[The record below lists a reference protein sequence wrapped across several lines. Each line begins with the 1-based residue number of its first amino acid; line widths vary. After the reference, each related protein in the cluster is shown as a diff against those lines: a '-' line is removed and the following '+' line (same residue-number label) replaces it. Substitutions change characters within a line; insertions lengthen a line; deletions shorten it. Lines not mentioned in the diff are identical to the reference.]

1 METKINLGDAKVKK
15 NRWKIVLI
23 LISIAGALWYLYP
36 TYKDI
41 NYQKKLSQ
49 LRGEDSLKFVQEHL
63 DDIQKV
69 KQKRIK
75 LGLDLQGGMYVS
87 LEVDIVKMLDN
98 LAKNKD
104 ETFRQILSEVKK
116 EALISQEPVTSILLR
131 KFQEK
136 GIRLSRYYG
145 DIRQSDSE
153 IIAELEKQAEE
164 AIDRALEVI
173 RNRVDKYGVAEPSI
187 QKQGNNRIVV
197 ELPGVKNREEVR
209 QLLQSTAVL
218 EFKLLKPADIAIKVM
233 QSIDNYLAGKGVVD
247 TVDTTKVAQTQDTT
261 KTIAAE
267 LGADTSAGLS
277 EFEKFKKEHPFFAYV
292 RVDER
297 TGIGFVM
304 ARDKKMVDFILSRP
318 DVKNLIP
325 PDFEFVWS
333 AKPFTAQDG
342 NQYYNLLAVKKEPE
356 ITGKVITEARAT
368 IDPENNTPIVIMRM
382 NSEGAREWARI
393 TGANINKHIAIILDG
408 TAYSWPVVRTK
419 IVGGSSQIEG
429 LDSPEEARLLEV
441 VLKAGALPAPLEII
455 EERNVGPSLGEDSI
469 QKGLKSAYLA
479 FIIIALFM
487 IVYYSTGGIVADL
500 ALVLNIAFILAV
512 LAGFNAT
519 LTLPGIAG
527 IILTIGVAVDANV
540 LIYERIREELAIG
553 RTLRSAID
561 EGYSKAFSA
570 IFDSNVTTFLTAL
583 ILYNFGSGPIQ
594 GFALTLMIGVIAN
607 LFSAVFITKVIYDIV
622 ADKYPAVVKFG

>member
-1 METKINLGDAKVKK
+1 VKK

-49 LRGEDSLKFVQEHL
+49 LRGEDSLRFVQEHL

-69 KQKRIK
+69 RQKRIK

-104 ETFRQILSEVKK
+104 ETFRQILSEVRK
-116 EALISQEPVTSILLR
+116 EALTSQEPVTSILLR

-218 EFKLLKPADIAIKVM
+218 EFKLLKPADITIKVM
-233 QSIDNYLAGKGVVD
+233 QSIDNYLAGKGVAD
-247 TVDTTKVAQTQDTT
+247 TVDTAKVAKTQDTT
-261 KTIAAE
+261 KTISAE
-267 LGADTSAGLS
+267 LGADASAGLS

-368 IDPENNTPIVIMRM
+368 IDPDNNFPIVIMRM

-429 LDSPEEARLLEV
+429 LDSPEEAKLLEV

-455 EERNVGPSLGEDSI
+455 EERIVGPSLGEDSI

-479 FIIIALFM
+479 FIVIALFM
-487 IVYYSTGGIVADL
+487 ILYYSTGGIVADL

-570 IFDSNVTTFLTAL
+570 IFDSNITTLLTAL

-622 ADKYPAVVKFG
+622 ADKYPTVVKFG

>member
-1 METKINLGDAKVKK
+1 MKK

-49 LRGEDSLKFVQEHL
+49 LRGEDSLRFVQEHL

-69 KQKRIK
+69 RQKRIK

-104 ETFRQILSEVKK
+104 ETFRQILSEVRK
-116 EALISQEPVTSILLR
+116 EALTSQEPVTSILLR

-187 QKQGNNRIVV
+187 QKQGSNRIVV

-233 QSIDNYLAGKGVVD
+233 QSIDNYLAGKGVAD
-247 TVDTTKVAQTQDTT
+247 TVDTAKVAKTQDTT
-261 KTIAAE
+261 KTISAE
-267 LGADTSAGLS
+267 LGDDTSAGLS

-368 IDPENNTPIVIMRM
+368 IDPDNNSPIVIMRM

-429 LDSPEEARLLEV
+429 LDSPEEAKLLEV

-479 FIIIALFM
+479 FIVIALFM

-570 IFDSNVTTFLTAL
+570 IFDSNITTLLTAL

-622 ADKYPAVVKFG
+622 ADKYPTVVKFG

>member
-1 METKINLGDAKVKK
+1 MKK
-15 NRWKIVLI
+15 NRWKII
-23 LISIAGALWYLYP
+23 LIIISIVATLWYLYP

-41 NYQKKLSQ
+41 NYQKKLSE
-49 LRGEDSLKFVQEHL
+49 LRGEDSLKFVQQHI

-75 LGLDLQGGMYVS
+75 LGLDLQGGMYVA

-104 ETFRQILSEVKK
+104 ETFRQILAEVKK
-116 EALISQEPVTSILLR
+116 KAVVSQEPITSILLR
-131 KFQEK
+131 EFQSR

-153 IIAELEKQAEE
+153 IISELEKQAED
-164 AIDRALEVI
+164 AVDRALEVI

-187 QKQGNNRIVV
+187 QKQGSNRIVV
-197 ELPGVKNREEVR
+197 ELPGVKERGEVR

-233 QSIDNYLAGKGVVD
+233 QTIDNYLAGKGVVD
-247 TVDTTKVAQTQDTT
+247 TTDTLRTTASSDTTKKDTV
-261 KTIAAE
+261 KTIASE
-267 LGADTSAGLS
+267 LGADTTAGLS
-277 EFEKFKKEHPFFAYV
+277 EFERFKKEHPFFAYV
-292 RVDER
+292 RVDEQ
-297 TGIGFVM
+297 TGIGFVL
-304 ARDKKMVDFILSRP
+304 ARDKKMVEYILSRP
-318 DVKNLIP
+318 DVVNLIP

-342 NQYYNLLAVKKEPE
+342 NQYYNLLAVKKDPE

-368 IDPENNTPIVIMRM
+368 IDPDNNAPIVIMRM

-419 IVGGSSQIEG
+419 IIGGSSQIEG

-441 VLKAGALPAPLEII
+441 VLKAGALPAPLEIV
-455 EERNVGPSLGEDSI
+455 EESTVGPSLGESSI
-469 QKGLKSAYLA
+469 QKGLKAALLS
-479 FIIIALFM
+479 FIVIVLFM
-487 IVYYSTGGIVADL
+487 VIYYSTGGFIANL

-527 IILTIGVAVDANV
+527 IVLTIGVAVDANV

-570 IFDSNVTTFLTAL
+570 IFDANITTFLTGL

-594 GFALTLMIGVIAN
+594 GFALTLMIGIIAN
-607 LFSAVFITKVIYDIV
+607 LFFVRFL
-622 ADKYPAVVKFG
+622 

>member
-1 METKINLGDAKVKK
+1 MKK
-15 NRWKIVLI
+15 NRWKII
-23 LISIAGALWYLYP
+23 LIIISIVAALWYLYP

-41 NYQKKLSQ
+41 NYQKKLSE
-49 LRGEDSLKFVQEHL
+49 LKGEDSLRFIQQHI

-75 LGLDLQGGMYVS
+75 LGLDLQGGMYVA

-104 ETFRQILSEVKK
+104 ETFRQILAEVKK
-116 EALISQEPVTSILLR
+116 EALTSQEPVTSILLR
-131 KFQEK
+131 KFQER

-153 IIAELEKQAEE
+153 IISELEKQAVD
-164 AIDRALEVI
+164 AVDRALEVI

-187 QKQGNNRIVV
+187 QKQGSNRIVV
-197 ELPGVKNREEVR
+197 ELPGVKEREEVR

-233 QSIDNYLAGKGVVD
+233 QTIDNYLAGKEIAD
-247 TVDTTKVAQTQDTT
+247 TTDASQFTEKSDTTKEDTI
-261 KTIAAE
+261 KTIASE

-292 RVDER
+292 RVDEQ
-297 TGIGFVM
+297 TGIGFVL
-304 ARDKKMVDFILSRP
+304 ARDKRMVEYILSRP
-318 DVKNLIP
+318 DIKNLIP

-333 AKPFTAQDG
+333 AKPFTARDG
-342 NQYYNLLAVKKEPE
+342 NQYYNLLAVKKDPE

-368 IDPENNTPIVIMRM
+368 VDPDNNAPIVIMRM

-429 LDSPEEARLLEV
+429 LDSPEEAKLLEV

-455 EERNVGPSLGEDSI
+455 EERTVGPSLGEDSI
-469 QKGLKSAYLA
+469 QKGLKAGLLS
-479 FIIIALFM
+479 FMVIVLFM
-487 IVYYSTGGIVADL
+487 VLYYSTGGFVANF

-570 IFDSNVTTFLTAL
+570 IFDANITTFLTGL

-594 GFALTLMIGVIAN
+594 GFALTLMIGIIAN
-607 LFSAVFITKVIYDIV
+607 LFSAVFITKVLYDIV
-622 ADKYPAVVKFG
+622 AEKYPGIVKFG

>member
-1 METKINLGDAKVKK
+1 VKK
-15 NRWKIVLI
+15 NRWKII
-23 LISIAGALWYLYP
+23 LIIISIVATLWYLYP

-41 NYQKKLSQ
+41 NYQKKLSE
-49 LRGEDSLKFVQEHL
+49 LRGEDSLKFVQQHI

-75 LGLDLQGGMYVS
+75 LGLDLQGGMYVA

-104 ETFRQILSEVKK
+104 ETFRQILAEVKK
-116 EALISQEPVTSILLR
+116 KAVVSQEPITSILLR
-131 KFQEK
+131 EFQSR

-153 IIAELEKQAEE
+153 IISELEKQAED
-164 AIDRALEVI
+164 AVDRALEVI

-187 QKQGNNRIVV
+187 QKQGSNRIVV
-197 ELPGVKNREEVR
+197 ELPGVKERGEVR

-233 QSIDNYLAGKGVVD
+233 QTIDNYLAGKGVVD
-247 TVDTTKVAQTQDTT
+247 TTDTLRTTASSDTTKKDTV
-261 KTIAAE
+261 KTIASE
-267 LGADTSAGLS
+267 LGADTTAGLS
-277 EFEKFKKEHPFFAYV
+277 EFERFKKEHPFFAYV
-292 RVDER
+292 RVDEQ
-297 TGIGFVM
+297 TGIGFVL
-304 ARDKKMVDFILSRP
+304 ARDKKMVEYILSRP
-318 DVKNLIP
+318 DVVNLIP

-342 NQYYNLLAVKKEPE
+342 NQYYNLLAVKKDPE

-368 IDPENNTPIVIMRM
+368 IDPDNNAPIVIMRM

-419 IVGGSSQIEG
+419 IIGGSSQIEG

-441 VLKAGALPAPLEII
+441 VLKAGALPAPLEIV
-455 EERNVGPSLGEDSI
+455 EERTVGPSLGEDSI
-469 QKGLKSAYLA
+469 QKGLKAALLS
-479 FIIIALFM
+479 FIVIVLFM
-487 IVYYSTGGIVADL
+487 VIYYSTGGFIANL

-527 IILTIGVAVDANV
+527 IVLTIGVAVDANV

-570 IFDSNVTTFLTAL
+570 IFDANITTFLTGL

-594 GFALTLMIGVIAN
+594 GFALTLMIGIIAN
-607 LFSAVFITKVIYDIV
+607 LFSAVFITKVIYDII
-622 ADKYPAVVKFG
+622 AEKYPQIVKFG

>member
-1 METKINLGDAKVKK
+1 VKK
-15 NRWKIVLI
+15 NRWKIILI
-23 LISIAGALWYLYP
+23 LISIAGTLWYLYP

-49 LRGEDSLKFVQEHL
+49 LRGEDSLKFVQENL

-69 KQKRIK
+69 RQKRIK

-104 ETFRQILSEVKK
+104 ETFRQILAEVKK
-116 EALISQEPVTSILLR
+116 EALTSQEPVTSILLR
-131 KFQEK
+131 KFQER

-145 DIRQSDSE
+145 DIRQSDAE
-153 IIAELEKQAEE
+153 IISELEEQAED

-233 QSIDNYLAGKGVVD
+233 QSIDNYLAGKGVAD
-247 TVDTTKVAQTQDTT
+247 TVDTTNVVTQKQDTT
-261 KTIAAE
+261 KTIAEE

-292 RVDER
+292 RVDEG

-342 NQYYNLLAVKKEPE
+342 NQYYNLLAVKKDPE

-368 IDPENNTPIVIMRM
+368 IDPDNNSPIVIMRM

-487 IVYYSTGGIVADL
+487 IVYYSTAGIVADL

-594 GFALTLMIGVIAN
+594 GFALTLMIGIIAN

-622 ADKYPAVVKFG
+622 ADKYPTVVKFG

>member
-1 METKINLGDAKVKK
+1 VKK

-49 LRGEDSLKFVQEHL
+49 LRGEDSLRFVQEHL

-69 KQKRIK
+69 RQKRIK

-104 ETFRQILSEVKK
+104 ETFRQILSEVRK
-116 EALISQEPVTSILLR
+116 EALTSQEPVTSILLR

-233 QSIDNYLAGKGVVD
+233 QSIDNYLAGKGVAD
-247 TVDTTKVAQTQDTT
+247 TVDTAKVAKTRDTT
-261 KTIAAE
+261 KTISAE

-368 IDPENNTPIVIMRM
+368 IDPDNNSPIVIMRM

-429 LDSPEEARLLEV
+429 LDSPEEAKLLEV

-479 FIIIALFM
+479 FIVIALFM

-570 IFDSNVTTFLTAL
+570 IFDSNITTFLTAL

-622 ADKYPAVVKFG
+622 ADKYPTVVKFG

>member
-1 METKINLGDAKVKK
+1 MKK
-15 NRWKIVLI
+15 NRWKIILI

-49 LRGEDSLKFVQEHL
+49 LRGEDSLKFVQEHI

-104 ETFRQILSEVKK
+104 ETFRQILAEVKK
-116 EALISQEPVTSILLR
+116 EAVASQEPVTSILLR
-131 KFQEK
+131 KFQER

-145 DIRQSDSE
+145 DIRQSDAE
-153 IIAELEKQAEE
+153 IISELEKQAQD

-187 QKQGNNRIVV
+187 QKQGANRIVV

-233 QSIDNYLAGKGVVD
+233 QSIDNYLAGKEIK
-247 TVDTTKVAQTQDTT
+247 DTTDTAKVVSKTDTT
-261 KTIAAE
+261 KTIAEE
-267 LGADTSAGLS
+267 LGADTTAGLS

-304 ARDKKMVDFILSRP
+304 ARDRRYVEYLLSRP
-318 DVKNLIP
+318 DIQNLIP

-342 NQYYNLLAVKKEPE
+342 NQYYNLLAVKKDPE

-368 IDPENNTPIVIMRM
+368 IDPNNNAPIVIMRM

-419 IVGGSSQIEG
+419 IIGGSSQIEG
-429 LDSPEEARLLEV
+429 LDSPEEAKLLEV

-455 EERNVGPSLGEDSI
+455 EERTVGPSLGEDSI
-469 QKGLKSAYLA
+469 QKGLKAGLISFLV
-479 FIIIALFM
+479 ITLFM
-487 IVYYSTGGIVADL
+487 ILYYSTGGIVADF
-500 ALVLNIAFILAV
+500 ALILNIAFILAV

-570 IFDSNVTTFLTAL
+570 IFDSNITTFLTGL

-594 GFALTLMIGVIAN
+594 GFALTLMIGIIAN
-607 LFSAVFITKVIYDIV
+607 LFSAVFITKVVYDIV
-622 ADKYPAVVKFG
+622 AEKYPAVVKFG

>member
-1 METKINLGDAKVKK
+1 
-15 NRWKIVLI
+15 
-23 LISIAGALWYLYP
+23 
-36 TYKDI
+36 
-41 NYQKKLSQ
+41 
-49 LRGEDSLKFVQEHL
+49 VQEHL

-69 KQKRIK
+69 RQKRIK

-104 ETFRQILSEVKK
+104 ETFRQILSEVRK
-116 EALISQEPVTSILLR
+116 EALTSQEPVTSILLR

-233 QSIDNYLAGKGVVD
+233 QSIDNYLAGKGAVD
-247 TVDTTKVAQTQDTT
+247 TVDTAKVARTQDTT
-261 KTIAAE
+261 KTISAE
-267 LGADTSAGLS
+267 LGADMSAGLS

-368 IDPENNTPIVIMRM
+368 IDPDNNSPIVIMRM

-429 LDSPEEARLLEV
+429 LDSPEEAKLLEV

-479 FIIIALFM
+479 FIVIALFM
-487 IVYYSTGGIVADL
+487 ILYYSTGGIVADL

-570 IFDSNVTTFLTAL
+570 IFDSNITTFLTAL

-622 ADKYPAVVKFG
+622 ADKYPTVVKFG

>member
-1 METKINLGDAKVKK
+1 MKK
-15 NRWKIVLI
+15 NRWKIILI
-23 LISIAGALWYLYP
+23 IISIAGALWYLYP

-49 LRGEDSLKFVQEHL
+49 LRGEDSLKF
-63 DDIQKV
+63 IQANIENIEKV
-69 KQKRIK
+69 RQKRIK
-75 LGLDLQGGMYVS
+75 LGLDLQGGMYVA
-87 LEVDIVKMLDN
+87 LEVDIVRMLDN

-104 ETFRQILSEVKK
+104 ETFRQILAEVKK
-116 EALISQEPVTSILLR
+116 EALVSEEPVTSILLR
-131 KFQEK
+131 KFQER

-145 DIRQSDSE
+145 DIRQSDAE
-153 IIAELEKQAEE
+153 IISELEKQATD
-164 AIDRALEVI
+164 AVDRALEVI

-187 QKQGNNRIVV
+187 QKQGSNRIVV

-218 EFKLLKPADIAIKVM
+218 EFKLLKPADIVIKVM
-233 QSIDNYLAGKGVVD
+233 RSIDNYLAGKGITDTTDTAKVASVSKD
-247 TVDTTKVAQTQDTT
+247 TV
-261 KTIAAE
+261 KTISSE
-267 LGADTSAGLS
+267 LSADTSTGLS

-292 RVDER
+292 RVDEN

-304 ARDKKMVDFILSRP
+304 AKDKKMVEYILSRE

-342 NQYYNLLAVKKEPE
+342 NQYYNFLAVKKDPE

-368 IDPENNTPIVIMRM
+368 IDPDNNAPIVIMRM

-419 IVGGSSQIEG
+419 IIGGSSQIEG

-455 EERNVGPSLGEDSI
+455 EERTVGPSLGEDSI
-469 QKGLKSAYLA
+469 QKGLRVSYIA
-479 FIIIALFM
+479 FFVIVLFM
-487 IVYYSTGGIVADL
+487 VVYYSTAGFVADL

-527 IILTIGVAVDANV
+527 IVLTIGVAVDANV

-570 IFDSNVTTFLTAL
+570 IFDSNITTFLTGL

-594 GFALTLMIGVIAN
+594 GFALTLMIGIIAN
-607 LFSAVFITKVIYDIV
+607 FFSAIFITRVIYDIL
-622 ADKYPAVVKFG
+622 AEKYPQFVKFG

>member
-1 METKINLGDAKVKK
+1 VKK

-49 LRGEDSLKFVQEHL
+49 LRGEDSLRFVQEHL

-69 KQKRIK
+69 RQKRIK

-104 ETFRQILSEVKK
+104 ETFRQILSEVRK
-116 EALISQEPVTSILLR
+116 EALTSQEPVTSILLR

-164 AIDRALEVI
+164 AIERALEVI

-218 EFKLLKPADIAIKVM
+218 EFKLLKPADITIKVM
-233 QSIDNYLAGKGVVD
+233 QSIDNYLAGKGAVD
-247 TVDTTKVAQTQDTT
+247 TVDTAKVDKTRDTT

-368 IDPENNTPIVIMRM
+368 IDPDNNSPIVIMRM

-429 LDSPEEARLLEV
+429 LDSPEEAKLLEV
-441 VLKAGALPAPLEII
+441 VLKAGALPAPLEIV

-469 QKGLKSAYLA
+469 KKGLKSAYLA

-487 IVYYSTGGIVADL
+487 IAYYSTGGIVADL

-570 IFDSNVTTFLTAL
+570 IFDSNITTFLTAL

-607 LFSAVFITKVIYDIV
+607 LFSAVFITKVIYDIL
-622 ADKYPAVVKFG
+622 ADKYPTVVKFG

>member
-1 METKINLGDAKVKK
+1 MKK
-15 NRWKIVLI
+15 NRWKIILI
-23 LISIAGALWYLYP
+23 IISIAGAFWYLYP
-36 TYKDI
+36 TYKDM
-41 NYQKKLSQ
+41 NYQKKLSE
-49 LRGEDSLKFVQEHL
+49 LRGEDSLRFIQQHI

-75 LGLDLQGGMYVS
+75 LGLDLQGGMYVA
-87 LEVDIVKMLDN
+87 LEVDVIKMLDN

-104 ETFRQILSEVKK
+104 ETFRQILAEVKK
-116 EALISQEPVTSILLR
+116 EAVVSEEPVTSILLR
-131 KFQEK
+131 KFQER

-153 IIAELEKQAEE
+153 IISELEKQARD
-164 AIDRALEVI
+164 AVDRALEVI

-187 QKQGNNRIVV
+187 QKQGANRIVV

-233 QSIDNYLAGKGVVD
+233 QSIDNYLAGKSIAD
-247 TVDTTKVAQTQDTT
+247 TTDTSRVIVKSDTLKKDTLKTIASELGVDTT
-261 KTIAAE
+261 
-267 LGADTSAGLS
+267 AGLS

-292 RVDER
+292 RVDEQ

-304 ARDKKMVDFILSRP
+304 ARDKRMVEYILSRP
-318 DVKNLIP
+318 DVRNLIP
-325 PDFEFVWS
+325 SDFEFVWS
-333 AKPFTAQDG
+333 AKPFTARDG
-342 NQYYNLLAVKKEPE
+342 NQYYNLIAVKKDPE

-368 IDPENNTPIVIMRM
+368 VDPNNNMPIVIMRM

-419 IVGGSSQIEG
+419 IIGGSSQIEG
-429 LDSPEEARLLEV
+429 LDSPEEAKLLEV

-455 EERNVGPSLGEDSI
+455 EERTVGPSLGEDSI
-469 QKGLKSAYLA
+469 QKGLKSALFS
-479 FIIIALFM
+479 FIVITLFM
-487 IVYYSTGGIVADL
+487 IVYYSTGGLVADL

-570 IFDSNVTTFLTAL
+570 IFDSNITTFLTGL

-594 GFALTLMIGVIAN
+594 GFALTLMIGIIAN
-607 LFSAVFITKVIYDIV
+607 LFSAVFITKVLYDIV
-622 ADKYPAVVKFG
+622 AEKYPAVVKFG

>member
-1 METKINLGDAKVKK
+1 MKK
-15 NRWKIVLI
+15 NRWKII
-23 LISIAGALWYLYP
+23 LIIISIVATLWYLYP

-41 NYQKKLSQ
+41 NYQKKLSE
-49 LRGEDSLKFVQEHL
+49 LRGEDSLKFVQQHI

-75 LGLDLQGGMYVS
+75 LGLDLQGGMYVA

-104 ETFRQILSEVKK
+104 ETFRQILAEVKK
-116 EALISQEPVTSILLR
+116 KAVVSQEPITSILLR
-131 KFQEK
+131 EFQSR

-153 IIAELEKQAEE
+153 IISELEKQAED
-164 AIDRALEVI
+164 AVDRALEVI

-187 QKQGNNRIVV
+187 QKQGSNRIVV
-197 ELPGVKNREEVR
+197 ELPGVKERGEVR

-233 QSIDNYLAGKGVVD
+233 QTIDNYLAGKGVVD
-247 TVDTTKVAQTQDTT
+247 TTDTLRTTASSDTTKKDTV
-261 KTIAAE
+261 KTIASE
-267 LGADTSAGLS
+267 LGADTTAGLS
-277 EFEKFKKEHPFFAYV
+277 EFERFKKEHPFFAYV
-292 RVDER
+292 RVDEQ
-297 TGIGFVM
+297 TGIGFVL
-304 ARDKKMVDFILSRP
+304 ARDKKMVEYILSRP
-318 DVKNLIP
+318 DVVNLIP

-342 NQYYNLLAVKKEPE
+342 NQYYNLLAVKKDPE

-368 IDPENNTPIVIMRM
+368 IDPDNNAPIVIMRM

-419 IVGGSSQIEG
+419 IIGGSSQIEG

-441 VLKAGALPAPLEII
+441 VLKAGALPAPLEIV
-455 EERNVGPSLGEDSI
+455 EERTVGPSLGEDSI
-469 QKGLKSAYLA
+469 QKGLKAALLS
-479 FIIIALFM
+479 FIVIVLFM
-487 IVYYSTGGIVADL
+487 VIYYSTGGFIANL

-527 IILTIGVAVDANV
+527 IVLTIGVAVDANV

-570 IFDSNVTTFLTAL
+570 IFDANITTFLTGL
-583 ILYNFGSGPIQ
+583 ILYNFG
-594 GFALTLMIGVIAN
+594 
-607 LFSAVFITKVIYDIV
+607 
-622 ADKYPAVVKFG
+622 

>member
-1 METKINLGDAKVKK
+1 VKK
-15 NRWKIVLI
+15 NRWKII
-23 LISIAGALWYLYP
+23 LIIISIVATLWYLYP

-41 NYQKKLSQ
+41 NYQKKLSE
-49 LRGEDSLKFVQEHL
+49 LRGEDSLKFVQQHI

-75 LGLDLQGGMYVS
+75 LGLDLQGGMYVA

-104 ETFRQILSEVKK
+104 ETFRQILAEVKK
-116 EALISQEPVTSILLR
+116 KAVVSQEPITSILLR
-131 KFQEK
+131 EFQSR

-153 IIAELEKQAEE
+153 IISELEKQAED
-164 AIDRALEVI
+164 AVDRALEVI

-187 QKQGNNRIVV
+187 QKQGSNRIVV
-197 ELPGVKNREEVR
+197 ELPGVKERGEVR

-233 QSIDNYLAGKGVVD
+233 QTIDNYLAGKGVVD
-247 TVDTTKVAQTQDTT
+247 TTDTLRTTASSDTTKKDTV
-261 KTIAAE
+261 KTIASE
-267 LGADTSAGLS
+267 LGADTTAGLS
-277 EFEKFKKEHPFFAYV
+277 EFERFKKEHPFFAYV
-292 RVDER
+292 RVDEQ
-297 TGIGFVM
+297 TGIGFVL
-304 ARDKKMVDFILSRP
+304 ARDKKMVEYILSRP
-318 DVKNLIP
+318 DVVNLIP

-342 NQYYNLLAVKKEPE
+342 NQYYNLLAVKKDPE

-368 IDPENNTPIVIMRM
+368 IDPDNNAPIVIMRM

-419 IVGGSSQIEG
+419 IIGGSSQIEG

-441 VLKAGALPAPLEII
+441 VLKAGALPAPLEIV
-455 EERNVGPSLGEDSI
+455 EESTVGPSLGESSI
-469 QKGLKSAYLA
+469 QKGLKAALLS
-479 FIIIALFM
+479 FIVIVLFM
-487 IVYYSTGGIVADL
+487 VIYYSTGGFIANL

-527 IILTIGVAVDANV
+527 IVLTIGVAVDANV

-570 IFDSNVTTFLTAL
+570 IFDANITTFLTGL

-594 GFALTLMIGVIAN
+594 GFALTLMIGIIAN
-607 LFSAVFITKVIYDIV
+607 LFSAVFISKVIYSSTEL
-622 ADKYPAVVKFG
+622 

>member
-1 METKINLGDAKVKK
+1 MKK

-49 LRGEDSLKFVQEHL
+49 LRGEDSLRFVQEHL

-69 KQKRIK
+69 RQKRIK

-104 ETFRQILSEVKK
+104 ETFRQILSEVRK
-116 EALISQEPVTSILLR
+116 EALTSQEPVTSILLR

-233 QSIDNYLAGKGVVD
+233 QSIDNYLAGKGVAD
-247 TVDTTKVAQTQDTT
+247 TVDTAKVAKTQDTT
-261 KTIAAE
+261 KTISAE

-368 IDPENNTPIVIMRM
+368 IDPDNNSPIVIMRM

-429 LDSPEEARLLEV
+429 LDSPEEAKLLEV

-479 FIIIALFM
+479 FIVIALFM

-570 IFDSNVTTFLTAL
+570 IFDSNITTFLTAL

-622 ADKYPAVVKFG
+622 ADKYPTVVKFG

>member
-1 METKINLGDAKVKK
+1 MKK
-15 NRWKIVLI
+15 NRWKIILI

-49 LRGEDSLKFVQEHL
+49 LRGEDSLKFVQEHI

-104 ETFRQILSEVKK
+104 ETFRQILAEVKK
-116 EALISQEPVTSILLR
+116 EAVASQEPVTSILLR
-131 KFQEK
+131 KFQER

-145 DIRQSDSE
+145 DIRQSDAE
-153 IIAELEKQAEE
+153 IISELEKQAQD

-187 QKQGNNRIVV
+187 QKQGANRIVV

-233 QSIDNYLAGKGVVD
+233 QSIDNYLAGKEIK
-247 TVDTTKVAQTQDTT
+247 DTTDTAKVVSKTDTT
-261 KTIAAE
+261 KTIAEE
-267 LGADTSAGLS
+267 LGADTTAGLS

-297 TGIGFVM
+297 SGIGFVM
-304 ARDKKMVDFILSRP
+304 ARDKRYVEYLLSRP
-318 DVKNLIP
+318 DIQNLIP

-342 NQYYNLLAVKKEPE
+342 NQYYNLLAVKKDPE

-368 IDPENNTPIVIMRM
+368 IDPDNNAPIVIMRM

-419 IVGGSSQIEG
+419 IIGGSSQIEG
-429 LDSPEEARLLEV
+429 LDSPEEAKLLEV

-455 EERNVGPSLGEDSI
+455 EERTVGPSLGEDSI
-469 QKGLKSAYLA
+469 QKGLKAGLISFLV
-479 FIIIALFM
+479 ITLFM
-487 IVYYSTGGIVADL
+487 ILYYSTGGIVADF
-500 ALVLNIAFILAV
+500 ALILNIAFILAV

-570 IFDSNVTTFLTAL
+570 IFDSNITTFLTGL

-594 GFALTLMIGVIAN
+594 GFALTLMIGIIAN
-607 LFSAVFITKVIYDIV
+607 LFSAVFITKVVYDIV
-622 ADKYPAVVKFG
+622 AEKYPAVVKFG